1 MTITDPYS
9 ANQQKQAKQEALQSQ
24 LASTYGLSD
33 IPFSE
38 QGMALSKQALQLAD
52 SYMKQV
58 GQSKQGGGSV
68 TREEALAYALQNI
81 NYDPLMRSDGS
92 FTSPNAQK
100 DYQLMKN
107 ALPSL
112 VQQMFSTDPQVKKDL
127 ALKAANAVANIVPS
141 DQKSSSVIGKQPETE
156 NFTAAYGKARL
167 QNPNLT
173 VDQFK
178 ATNGSNPSTY
188 GGIKS
193 NGAPSSSQPP
203 PIESS
208 TFLSARKAGFT
219 GDFNEWVNQGRP
231 IGKGTTPSPTDASKT
246 DATQV
251 DKAKQDA
258 ENLKKAHDIINNNP
272 ALDQGSK
279 DLFNAAVDS
288 WDPTQQV
295 NAPAILEAFNKI
307 KTSTTDPYYKEK
319 ADVFTKQI
327 QAQLTDMQANRALE
341 TQAEALKYGNNG
353 EDVRNAQL
361 GLEQRGLTFSGEG
374 NRQLGAQSAY
384 SREQGNIVPFGG
396 NSEGLVGQQGKL
408 MSSSSALRYN
418 QNLNQLG
425 QQAEQALGAQGAS
438 LVSGYKPLGVTVGSQ
453 QEARIAEEKAI
464 FAQQAAQ
471 YQQNKEYSRPVNAGL
486 PE

>member
-1 MTITDPYS
+1 MAITDPYS

-24 LASTYGLSD
+24 LASTYGLQD

-52 SYMKQV
+52 SFMRQV
-58 GQSKQGGGSV
+58 GQSKQGGGNV
-68 TREEALAYALQNI
+68 TREEVLAYALQNI

-127 ALKAANAVANIVPS
+127 AVKAANAVANIVPS

-173 VDQFK
+173 VDQFR

-188 GGIKS
+188 GGITS
-193 NGAPSSSQPP
+193 NGAPASSQPP

-219 GDFNEWVNQGRP
+219 GNFNEWVNQGRP
-231 IGKGTTPSPTDASKT
+231 IGKGTAPTSTAPTDT
-246 DATQV
+246 TQV

-307 KTSTTDPYYKEK
+307 KNSTTDPYYKEK
-319 ADVFTKQI
+319 ADIFTKQI
-327 QAQLTDMQANRALE
+327 QSQLSDIQSNRALE

-353 EDVRNAQL
+353 EDVRQAQL

-374 NRQLGAQSAY
+374 VRQLGQQSAY
-384 SREQGNIVPFGG
+384 ANQPGGIVPFGG
-396 NSEGLVGQQGKL
+396 AKEGLVGQQGKL
-408 MSSSSALRYN
+408 MSSSSALRYQ

-425 QQAEQALGAQGAS
+425 QQAEQALGAQGAG
-438 LVSGYKPLGVTVGSQ
+438 LVAGYKPLGVTVGSQ
-453 QEARIAEEKAI
+453 QEARIAEEKAL
-464 FAQQAAQ
+464 FSNLAGQ